1 MNPVI
6 GYESVKAGMRLY
18 CMIHDEIGANEFIN
32 KIHPNPIMPAFK
44 ITPNELDDGYPWNT
58 LSSMRSWNYH
68 HKEILIM
75 NDSYSLALPH
85 HVINDSNENIIISAM
100 LFLELI
106 I

>member
-1 MNPVI
+1 M
-6 GYESVKAGMRLY
+6 KAGMRLY
-18 CMIHDEIGANEFIN
+18 CMIHDEIGANEFIEFIN

-44 ITPNELDDGYPWNT
+44 TMLNELDDGYPMEYAT
-58 LSSMRSWNYH
+58 SMRSWNYH

>member
-44 ITPNELDDGYPWNT
+44 ITPNELDDGYPMEYAT
-58 LSSMRSWNYH
+58 QHALMELSS
-68 HKEILIM
+68 
-75 NDSYSLALPH
+75 
-85 HVINDSNENIIISAM
+85 
-100 LFLELI
+100 
-106 I
+106 